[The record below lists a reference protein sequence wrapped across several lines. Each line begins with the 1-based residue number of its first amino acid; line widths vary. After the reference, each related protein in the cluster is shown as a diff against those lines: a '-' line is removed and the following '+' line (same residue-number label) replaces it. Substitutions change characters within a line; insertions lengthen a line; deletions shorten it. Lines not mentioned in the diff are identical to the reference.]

1 MNFYEITIQR
11 ISHLSINFEI
21 ITTQQQ
27 KKNQMTGMGTT
38 KGIIFENNIIR
49 KKCLWLKF
57 WREQK
62 SFYFNC

>member
-27 KKNQMTGMGTT
+27 KKKSDDRYGDYKRYN
-38 KGIIFENNIIR
+38 
-49 KKCLWLKF
+49 LWKQHNK
-57 WREQK
+57 EK
-62 SFYFNC
+62 NVSG

>member
-27 KKNQMTGMGTT
+27 KK
-38 KGIIFENNIIR
+38 IR
-49 KKCLWLKF
+49 WQVWGL
-57 WREQK
+57 QK
-62 SFYFNC
+62 V

>member
-49 KKCLWLKF
+49 KKMSLAEVLKGAKILLF
-57 WREQK
+57 
-62 SFYFNC
+62 